1 MMKFVILLYIVFCY
15 TEAVQ
20 ILVNVAKFAVNA
32 IHHIEDFVACL
43 ANLTQLFLLCI
54 AIDLHLQVRNNLLQV
69 LIAFVSRHEF
79 VVEVF
84 DDSVIIW
91 QAFDGLMLVNKI
103 VPEPL
108 MYFF

>member
-32 IHHIEDFVACL
+32 IHRIEDFVTCL